1 MGSYTNFIRGRVKAN
16 PSLKLRL
23 KKAGLS
29 QTPFQYI
36 HQTLFMTLFSY
47 IAVAVIVFLFF
58 KKNLLLL
65 ILFEFLSLFLIPII
79 YSFWLS
85 YVDVQ
90 IRKYARDLDGDLLFI
105 SEYFLVSLE
114 SGLPLGNAIERF
126 SRLKRPGGKFFKTV
140 YTEFQTGKDLETA
153 LNDASVYSPSDSLRI
168 LLKRLHDSLTIG
180 VDLKVVLENYI
191 KESSDKKIVEIKG
204 YSKKLNP
211 IIMMYLLIGI
221 VLPSLGITFFILGAT
236 VMSITP
242 TFLKYILIFT
252 FLIMFLFQYMSYSAF
267 KFSRSTL

>member
-1 MGSYTNFIRGRVKAN
+1 MGSYTNFVRGRVKAN
-16 PSLKLRL
+16 PNLKLKL
-23 KKAGLS
+23 KKAGSS
-29 QTPFQYI
+29 QTVFQYM

-47 IAVAVIVFLFF
+47 IGFVVIIFLFF
-58 KKNLLLL
+58 KKN
-65 ILFEFLSLFLIPII
+65 FFLLFLIEFLGIFLLPLI

-90 IRKYARDLDGDLLFI
+90 IRKYARELDGDLLFI

-126 SRLKRPGGKFFKTV
+126 SRLNRPGGKFFKTV
-140 YTEFQTGKDLETA
+140 YAEFQTGKDLETA
-153 LNDASVYSPSDSLRI
+153 LSDASVYSASNTLRI

-180 VDLKVVLENYI
+180 VDLKVVLDNFI

-236 VMSITP
+236 LMSITP

-252 FLIMFLFQYMSYSAF
+252 FLIMFIFQYMSYGAF